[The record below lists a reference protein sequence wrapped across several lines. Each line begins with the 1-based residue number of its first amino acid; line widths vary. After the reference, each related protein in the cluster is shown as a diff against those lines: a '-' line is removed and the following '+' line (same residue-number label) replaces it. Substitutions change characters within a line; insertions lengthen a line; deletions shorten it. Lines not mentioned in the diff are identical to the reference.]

1 MATYTAQEMDQLKMS
16 ALQHLWIYQRE
27 PSEMAEKGGPPIFV
41 DGKGCRVVDIEGN
54 SYLDAMSGLWL
65 KNVGYGRTEIA
76 DAAYQQMLELTYM
89 PAGST
94 TVPTVK
100 LADKIAEI
108 TPGDLGRCFFTS
120 GGSESVETALKIAR
134 AYQRR
139 MGEAGRYRIISRRG
153 SYHGATHGA
162 MSLGGNANIP
172 RTDYEP
178 LMQGTVHVPQPNPY
192 RCELGGD
199 TPEECA
205 TRCANAVEE
214 TIKFYGP
221 QTVCARSSPNPLPA
235 LPASQYP
242 ATTTGPC
249 SATSAPATACS
260 LSPTRSSPGSGAP
273 AACSPASTGA

>member
-1 MATYTAQEMDQLKMS
+1 
-16 ALQHLWIYQRE
+16 
-27 PSEMAEKGGPPIFV
+27 
-41 DGKGCRVVDIEGN
+41 
-54 SYLDAMSGLWL
+54 
-65 KNVGYGRTEIA
+65 
-76 DAAYQQMLELTYM
+76 
-89 PAGST
+89 
-94 TVPTVK
+94 
-100 LADKIAEI
+100 
-108 TPGDLGRCFFTS
+108 
-120 GGSESVETALKIAR
+120 
-134 AYQRR
+134 

-221 QTVCARSSPNPLPA
+221 QTVCAVIAEPIASPPGVAVPGDNYWPMLRDICTRHGVLLIADEVITGFGRTGRMFACEHWGVTPDIMTVAKGITSGYIPMGAAIARKEIADAFVGSEDASFRHIITFGGHPVAAAAALRNIQIMEDEELPQNADAMSAPTSSMACAN
-235 LPASQYP
+235 STP
-242 ATTTGPC
+242 ATRP
-249 SATSAPATACS
+249 SVP
-260 LSPTRSSPGSGAP
+260 SGGRASC
-273 AACSPASTGA
+273 AAWKW